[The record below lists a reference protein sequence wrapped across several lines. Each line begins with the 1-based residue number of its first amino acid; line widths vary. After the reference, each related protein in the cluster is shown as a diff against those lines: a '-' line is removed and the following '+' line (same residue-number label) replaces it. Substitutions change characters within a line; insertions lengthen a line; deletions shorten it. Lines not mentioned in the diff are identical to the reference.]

1 MKLNRRTRGGPDR
14 GKKSSKSNQDCTI
27 RVSCRSAMSGS
38 AGSKQRAYRL
48 NWQA

>member
-1 MKLNRRTRGGPDR
+1 MRFNRRTRGGPDR
-14 GKKSSKSNQDCTI
+14 GEESSKSNQDCTI

-38 AGSKQRAYRL
+38 AGSKQQAYCL